1 MPSGARSR
9 VSTPGERCPQDVWM
23 AGADG
28 PGLSAWSHESGHRST
43 RTASAGPMCGK
54 EEEQEMDVPEIRPDA
69 QRAGKMPASLEP
81 GDLVTALAPGTPTQ
95 EARSIS
101 PLRNSLLHLWHDWRV
116 KACLVVLSL
125 FVLISLAGPLL
136 YQHIGGPYRSNV
148 DGNVYGPSVYHSYA
162 HGEFDR
168 TDELPSAQYWLGTD
182 ELGRDILARLMQGML
197 ISLVLAVAVEL
208 VDIGLGLLVGLLA
221 AYYGGWVDHLLARFT
236 DLVLAFP
243 TLLFLIM
250 LAGIFDLRADDLF
263 GNLPVVGA
271 SGGRMILIFLTLAL
285 FVWPFTARL
294 VRGQALQLKE
304 EQFVEAARTAGTS
317 NRGIML
323 RHIAPNLLS
332 IVLVSATLDIA
343 GTIQAEAGISLL
355 GIGIQNPGSSLGLM
369 ISAATANI
377 DLHPWEIMV
386 PSVVLALI
394 VLAFSFLSDA
404 LQEAFN
410 PR

>member
-1 MPSGARSR
+1 
-9 VSTPGERCPQDVWM
+9 
-23 AGADG
+23 
-28 PGLSAWSHESGHRST
+28 
-43 RTASAGPMCGK
+43 
-54 EEEQEMDVPEIRPDA
+54 
-69 QRAGKMPASLEP
+69 MPASLEP
-81 GDLVTALAPGTPTQ
+81 GDLAMALAPGTPTQ
-95 EARSIS
+95 EQRSIS

-162 HGEFDR
+162 RGEFDR

-197 ISLVLAVAVEL
+197 ISLILAMAVEL

-250 LAGIFDLRADDLF
+250 LAGIFDLRADALF

-271 SGGRMILIFLTLAL
+271 SGGRMILIFITLAL
-285 FVWPFTARL
+285 FAWPFTARL

-304 EQFVEAARTAGTS
+304 ELFIEAARTAGTS
-317 NRGIML
+317 NWGIMT

-332 IVLVSATLDIA
+332 IVLVSATLNIA

-369 ISAATANI
+369 ISAAAATI
-377 DLHPWEIMV
+377 DVHPWEIMV
-386 PSVVLALI
+386 PSVVLAII
-394 VLAFSFLSDA
+394 VLAFSFLGDA
-404 LQEAFN
+404 LQEAFH